1 MQQTLYFIRHG
12 EPRETGRLLG
22 STDMSASA
30 SGNEQVHAQLEACD
44 GIAQVI
50 ASPLQR
56 CQTVARTFCETT
68 GLPLQIEPR
77 LSEMHFGD
85 WDGER
90 YDALWQSARAPSIGD
105 FWQSPWQHT
114 PPNGESMSAFHLR
127 LYDWW
132 QQFTA
137 SPSCES
143 VAIVTHAG
151 VIKQL
156 LAIWLGLPAE
166 FDGHLSRAEIGYAKM
181 VKVSVFFDETGQAW
195 PKVVF

>member
-1 MQQTLYFIRHG
+1 MQRTLYFIRHG

-22 STDMSASA
+22 STDMPASS
-30 SGNEQVHAQLEACD
+30 SGNEQVYAQLEACD

-50 ASPLQR
+50 VSPLQR
-56 CQTVARTFCETT
+56 CQAVARMFCETT

-90 YDALWQSARAPSIGD
+90 YDVLWQSARAPGIGD

-137 SPSCES
+137 TPSPLNAA
-143 VAIVTHAG
+143 VVTHAG

-156 LAIWLGLPAE
+156 LAIWLALPE
-166 FDGHLSRAEIGYAKM
+166 GYDTHLSRLEIGYGGM
-181 VKVSVFFDETGQAW
+181 IQVSVHFDEHGQVW